1 MMRAARPIGVSSTRR
16 GAASKPAVGKRRK
29 TLALALGGGG
39 ARSLAQAVVIDAL
52 DELGVRPVAIAGTS
66 FGALIGAACAAGMTG
81 KEIRRSVLKLA
92 HNRSAIYSRLMSAR
106 AGRIAELL
114 SSPLGNPLLIDS
126 EKFCN
131 HFLPADIP
139 GDFSDLSIPLTV
151 MATDLHG
158 RREVAFS
165 TGALRPAV
173 AASMAI
179 PGLMTPVEIDGRVLV
194 DGAAINPLPFDCVA
208 DCADVIVAVDCSSGP
223 GEATGVPG
231 PWEALFAT
239 LQLMID
245 GIVAEKLRH
254 ATPDLLI
261 RPNVGVFG
269 MFDFFQASAIMRV
282 AQPAKEEVKTKVAEL
297 LAL

>member
-1 MMRAARPIGVSSTRR
+1 MKRAARPAAAMSKQTQAPARRVSRR
-16 GAASKPAVGKRRK
+16 R

-39 ARSLAQAVVIDAL
+39 ARSLAQVVVIEAL

-66 FGALIGAACAAGMTG
+66 FGALIGAACAAGMSG
-81 KEIRRSVLKLA
+81 KDIRRTVLKFA
-92 HNRSAIYSRLMSAR
+92 HNRSAIYSRLMAAR
-106 AGRIAELL
+106 VGGIAELF

-126 EKFCN
+126 EKFCS
-131 HFLPADIP
+131 HFLPANIP
-139 GDFSDLSIPLTV
+139 VEFSELNIPLTV
-151 MATDLHG
+151 IAADLHG
-158 RREVAFS
+158 GKEAAFS
-165 TGALRPAV
+165 AGALRPAV

-179 PGLMTPVEIDGRVLV
+179 PGLMSPVEIGGRVLV
-194 DGAAINPLPFDCVA
+194 DGAAVNPPPFDCVA
-208 DCADVIVAVDCSSGP
+208 GRADVIIAVDCSAGP
-223 GEATGVPG
+223 KTAAGMPG

-254 ATPDLLI
+254 GCPDLLI

-269 MFDFFQASAIMRV
+269 MFDFFQASAIMRAAAPV
-282 AQPAKEEVKTKVAEL
+282 KAEVKSKLADL

>member
-1 MMRAARPIGVSSTRR
+1 MKRAARPALPTKAKQTVVTKPST
-16 GAASKPAVGKRRK
+16 GKRRK

-39 ARSLAQAVVIDAL
+39 ARSLAQVVVIEAL

-92 HNRSAIYSRLMSAR
+92 HDRNAIYSRLMSAR
-106 AGRIAELL
+106 AGRIGELL
-114 SSPLGNPLLIDS
+114 SSPMGNPLLIDS

-131 HFLPADIP
+131 SFLPADIP
-139 GDFSDLSIPLTV
+139 EEFSDLKIPLAV
-151 MATDLHG
+151 LATDLHG

-179 PGLMTPVEIDGRVLV
+179 PGLMSPVEIDGRIFV
-194 DGAAINPLPFDCVA
+194 DGAAVNPLPFDCVA
-208 DCADVIVAVDCSSGP
+208 GRADVILAVDCSGGP
-223 GEATGVPG
+223 VEGTGMPG

-239 LQLMID
+239 LQVMID
-245 GIVAEKLRH
+245 GIVAEKLRRG
-254 ATPDLLI
+254 TPDLLI
-261 RPNVGVFG
+261 RPNVSLFG
-269 MFDFFQASAIMRV
+269 MFDYFQASAIMRV
-282 AQPAKEEVKTKVAEL
+282 AGPVKEEVKSKLTKL